1 MKELEKELVEEKK
14 MNEEFEEK
22 VRILRKAHNKAR
34 LKTEKETQPKKK
46 DENGRFQLYFHQRN
60 LGTSA

>member
-46 DENGRFQLYFHQRN
+46 G
-60 LGTSA
+60 